1 LGFITIINWRD
12 IMKIKLKFVTRD
24 TDRHGN
30 IRYYFR
36 RSGQIKVR
44 LSGEFNS
51 PEFLAS
57 YDRALKGLKETK
69 NGDLANN
76 KHSFGYLC
84 KKYMTSPEFALL
96 DVATQ
101 QWRRSHLERI
111 CNDHAHADYRML
123 QSKHIIKLRNEYSDK
138 PAASRSRIKALKA
151 LYQWAIENGLVDDN
165 PTKAVKFLPYYTDGH
180 HTWTLEE
187 LQIFEAKYP
196 VGTQE
201 NLALNLLLYT
211 ACRREDVVRLGPQHL
226 KDGRIKFKHGKN
238 EHRKPVIV
246 DMPIHQNL
254 QKAIEAC
261 PSGHMTFLVTK
272 FSKPFSKNGFANKFK
287 DACRAA
293 GLANCSMHGLRKLI
307 AKLSAEKGC
316 TTHEIAAI
324 TGHTSLA
331 QVEIYTREATRKDLA
346 DQAMTKLGA

>member
-1 LGFITIINWRD
+1 MTLRF
-12 IMKIKLKFVTRD
+12 KHVTRD

-36 RSGQIKVR
+36 KPGRPKVR

-57 YDRALKGLKETK
+57 YDRALRDIKEENKK
-69 NGDLANN
+69 NMVNYTY
-76 KHSFGYLC
+76 SFGYLC
-84 KKYMTSPEFALL
+84 KKYFISPEFSRL
-96 DVATQ
+96 DNGTQ
-101 QWRRSHLERI
+101 DWRRRHLERI
-111 CNDHAHADYRML
+111 CENFSEADYRML
-123 QSKHIIKLRNEYSDK
+123 KSKHIVALRNEYADK
-138 PAASRSRIKALKA
+138 PAASRSRLKALKA
-151 LYQWAIENGLVDDN
+151 LYKWAIENSLLDDN
-165 PTKAVKFLPYYTDGH
+165 PTKNVGYLSYYTEGH
-180 HTWTLEE
+180 HTWSLEE
-187 LQIFEAKYP
+187 LQIFETKYP
-196 VGTQE
+196 LGTQE

-226 KDGRIKFKHGKN
+226 KDGRIIFRHAKN
-238 EHRKPVIV
+238 EHRQPVVINIPV
-246 DMPIHQNL
+246 HQNL
-254 QKAIEAC
+254 KKAIDAC

-272 FSKPFSKNGFANKFK
+272 SGKPFSKDGFANKFK
-287 DACRAA
+287 DACKAA

-331 QVEIYTREATRKDLA
+331 EVERYTRAATRKDLA
-346 DQAMTKLGA
+346 DQAMMKLGA